1 MNRVLIDSSAVLA
14 LLDRKDEHHLEA
26 RAVDAVLAATKA
38 EPFQTQFLRAET
50 HALLLARMGPA
61 VARTWLETGF
71 PPVHYAEPSD
81 EIAGIRIVLRHRDK
95 GYSLCDAISFAVMER
110 LYVGTAL
117 AFDDHFRQWG
127 RVRVIPDAEPRS
139 RSRPSRLRVRH

>member
-1 MNRVLIDSSAVLA
+1 M
-14 LLDRKDEHHLEA
+14 DEHHVEA

-71 PPVHYAEPSD
+71 PSVHYAEPSD
-81 EIAGIRIVLRHRDK
+81 EIEGIRIVLRHRDK
-95 GYSLCDAISFAVMER
+95 GYSLCDTISFAVMER
-110 LYVGTAL
+110 LHVRTAL

-127 RVRVIPDAEPRS
+127 RIRVIPDTQPRGGV
-139 RSRPSRLRVRH
+139 RRPRRG